1 MNNKK
6 LVIVVAGI
14 LIVAA
19 FAVSSFVWSARIPEP
34 VAMHLSLPKEMDK
47 SFLKS
52 EGTMTVLLLNS
63 DKVFY
68 YFGNNIKG
76 GEQIAFSKL
85 RNVLLEKKKA
95 AAPADFNVIIK
106 PSEHTGYK
114 KVVDALDEMLA
125 DEIKTYSMLEITPEE
140 KQYVNSLE

>member
-14 LIVAA
+14 LIVVV
-19 FAVSSFVWSARIPEP
+19 FVVSSFVWSARISEP
-34 VAMHLSLPKEMDK
+34 VAMHLLLPKETGK
-47 SFLKS
+47 IFVKS

-63 DKVFY
+63 GKVFY
-68 YFGNNIKG
+68 YCGNDIKS
-76 GEQIAFSKL
+76 GEQITFSKL

-95 AAPADFNVIIK
+95 AATANFNVIIK
-106 PSEHTGYK
+106 PSDNTDYK
-114 KVVDALDEMLA
+114 KVVDALDEMLIN
-125 DEIKTYSMLEITPEE
+125 EIKTYSMLEITPEE